1 MWYHNVCT
9 VTFFL
14 GSVTGLHVIQIRTFT
29 LDVTMTMGS
38 LVLSVIHVY
47 ADNCS
52 SVFIQSAYCMIIF
65 NLLTEH
71 DFTSKHLR
79 FMMKS
84 SLLILYTISCALN
97 PCFVVGI
104 RKTSTLIWTIVGQA
118 FALADT
124 DILNTS
130 DMLSFCPALL
140 DILDGLE
147 MTHTQVNPTNP
158 VWAQITICL
167 AILMFYVSSLLE
179 IYYLSFP
186 EQTTGSIL
194 TERRVKCIQLVSSVV
209 FLVLRLALFAR
220 NPREFALVVKTIIRV
235 FSHYQMWSNLRPAPM
250 QNIS

>member
-1 MWYHNVCT
+1 MWHHNVCT

-14 GSVTGLHVIQIRTFT
+14 GSVTGLHVIQTRTITIEFAANMINC
-29 LDVTMTMGS
+29 LI
-38 LVLSVIHVY
+38 LCVIHVC

-65 NLLTEH
+65 NLFTEH

-124 DILNTS
+124 DIL
-130 DMLSFCPALL
+130 
-140 DILDGLE
+140 IGE
-147 MTHTQVNPTNP
+147 RE
-158 VWAQITICL
+158 AQ
-167 AILMFYVSSLLE
+167 F
-179 IYYLSFP
+179 
-186 EQTTGSIL
+186 
-194 TERRVKCIQLVSSVV
+194 
-209 FLVLRLALFAR
+209 
-220 NPREFALVVKTIIRV
+220 
-235 FSHYQMWSNLRPAPM
+235 
-250 QNIS
+250 